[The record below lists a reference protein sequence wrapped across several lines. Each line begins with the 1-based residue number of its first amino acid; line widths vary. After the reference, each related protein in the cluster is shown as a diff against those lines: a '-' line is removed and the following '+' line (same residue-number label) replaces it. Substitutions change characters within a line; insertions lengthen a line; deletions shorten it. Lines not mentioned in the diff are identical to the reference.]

1 MRIERIGYR
10 LVDFIPEN
18 LEDGLLYIS
27 EKYKTAAHKCCC
39 GCGEEVVTP
48 LNPTDWTFK
57 IIDGR
62 VSLYPSIGNWSFTCK
77 SHYWIKNGQVKW
89 SYQMTDEEIQLG
101 RNRDKRLKERYFNQI
116 NQVKEMAAKSNET
129 QRQGGLGWI
138 SQAINKLKDWL
149 GF

>member
-1 MRIERIGYR
+1 MRIERIGYKF
-10 LVDFIPEN
+10 VEYIPDQLN
-18 LEDGLLYIS
+18 DGVIYIS
-27 EKYKTAAHKCCC
+27 EPYNTAVHKCCC

-57 IIDGR
+57 IIDGH

-89 SYQMTDEEIQLG
+89 SYQMSDEEIQLG
-101 RNRDKRLKERYFNQI
+101 RNRDKRLKERYYNQI
-116 NQVKEMAAKSNET
+116 NQEKEKATTSSRT
-129 QRQGGLGWI
+129 RSQDGLGRI
-138 SQAINKLKDWL
+138 NQAINKLKAWM